1 MKKLSSCKLLVGAVY
16 FVALLYFNI
25 TSLSLFNGIHCLPL
39 FHFWASILHFSIAVK
54 KKNKFPSYT
63 VVCKFFFIL
72 KMIMLM
78 KPDEAFLRKTED
90 AENSKGKRG
99 GWGIGKH

>member
-1 MKKLSSCKLLVGAVY
+1 
-16 FVALLYFNI
+16 
-25 TSLSLFNGIHCLPL
+25 
-39 FHFWASILHFSIAVK
+39 
-54 KKNKFPSYT
+54 
-63 VVCKFFFIL
+63 
-72 KMIMLM
+72 M